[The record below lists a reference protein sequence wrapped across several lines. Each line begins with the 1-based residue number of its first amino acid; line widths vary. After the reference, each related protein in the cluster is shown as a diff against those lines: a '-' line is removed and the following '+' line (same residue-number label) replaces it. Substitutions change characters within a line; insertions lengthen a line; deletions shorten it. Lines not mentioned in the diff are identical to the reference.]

1 MTIYD
6 PIFIVGSE
14 RSGTTLL
21 RLMLTSHPSVAVP
34 PEGDFLTRIRADK
47 PQSVAQ
53 QQAFIKAFLS
63 VEKCREWGLS
73 AALLR
78 EGIAMMQPRTWPE
91 LAAVPYWTWLAV
103 NFPNAN
109 RWGDKNP
116 SHIHR
121 LPQLLAMYPT
131 AKFVHIIRD
140 GRDVATSWLG
150 VPFGPTDAATA
161 AVTWSRAVLA
171 GRQAAGAHPGR
182 FCEVHY
188 EDLVRNPEPALRNLC
203 AFLGEEFSP
212 EMMGYAAANQ
222 QRALVPKHRLAW
234 HGNTLRPP
242 DPARIG
248 RWQSELT
255 AEQIAVFEQAAGQV
269 LSMVNY
275 TLSTEAS

>member
-34 PEGDFLTRIRADK
+34 PEGDFLTRMRADS
-47 PQSVAQ
+47 PQLPSQ

-73 AALLR
+73 AALLQ
-78 EGIAMMQPRTWPE
+78 EGIAMMQPRSWPE

-103 NFPNAN
+103 NYPDAS

-131 AKFVHIIRD
+131 AKFLHIIRD

-161 AVTWSRAVLA
+161 ALTWSRAVVA
-171 GRQAAGAHPGR
+171 GRQAASAHPGR
-182 FCEVHY
+182 FYEVHY
-188 EDLVRNPEPALRNLC
+188 EDLVRTPEPTLRALC
-203 AFLGEEFSP
+203 AFLGEEFSAD
-212 EMMGYAAANQ
+212 MMGYAAANQ
-222 QRALVPKHRLAW
+222 QRSLVPQHRLAW

-248 RWQSELT
+248 RWQSVLT
-255 AEQIAVFEQAAGQV
+255 PAQLETFEQRAGEV
-269 LSMVNY
+269 LSMVDY
-275 TLSTEAS
+275 TLSTEMS